1 MRQVQPSI
9 LVVRSQ
15 DHVLTSSTFPSY
27 AMAER
32 AAQAA
37 RRAVGVLAVAFR
49 PAREA
54 EAHAFFAHLMGVR

>member
-9 LVVRSQ
+9 LVVRSG

-27 AMAER
+27 ALAEH

-54 EAHAFFAHLMGVR
+54 QAHAFFAHLMGVR